1 MREIDHVAR
10 LIGRRPVVSHP
21 HWGGGTVTSL
31 PADCLIA
38 ITGTLRER
46 FALAVDAEIA
56 IEVDPTSFALDRREA
71 FPSMG
76 VTRIS
81 LGVQDF
87 EPSVRQAIGREQ
99 SYAETQACA
108 NAARALGVGSFNLD
122 LICSLPLQ
130 TTQNVVSAVRRAL
143 GLKADRIRANHPR
156 HGGLLDLAL
165 ARAIKHVDLES
176 GRLAQR

>member
-1 MREIDHVAR
+1 
-10 LIGRRPVVSHP
+10 
-21 HWGGGTVTSL
+21 
-31 PADCLIA
+31 
-38 ITGTLRER
+38 
-46 FALAVDAEIA
+46 
-56 IEVDPTSFALDRREA
+56 
-71 FPSMG
+71 MG

-130 TTQNVVSAVRRAL
+130 TTQNVVSAVRRVL
-143 GLKADRIRANHPR
+143 GLKADWIRANHPR
-156 HGGLLDLAL
+156 HGGRLDS
-165 ARAIKHVDLES
+165 ARAGAIKHVDLES